1 MKNGGCKKMAQKKS
15 LQWLSVFCTLAI
27 AGSVLAGCGDK
38 DNGAAEGS
46 SAAPSATTQG
56 PVKITIMGNLQT
68 TEVPSDKVEKFIEEK
83 TNSQLEIQWVPDG
96 SYDEKFQAAFATGTL
111 PQAVYLKN
119 AASFILMRDAIR
131 NGQFWEVG
139 PLLKDYP
146 NLAKLDQKV
155 LSNTKVDGKIYS
167 LYQERQP
174 ARSGLIFRKDWL
186 EKVNMSV
193 PTTTDELY
201 KVLKAFK
208 DADLAGNG
216 KTIPLA
222 DRNDLVYGSFKT
234 VATMFGTPNGWG
246 LVDNKLTPDFMTKG
260 YMDTLKFYK
269 KLHQEGL
276 INQDFPVTS
285 KTDQQN
291 LMYTGRSGV
300 YIGTM
305 GDGKT
310 MQEKTEKNFPN
321 AVFDVSNDLKGPDGK
336 QTTWG
341 TSGYGTMLMFPKTSV
356 KSEAEL
362 KGILSVFDKF
372 WSTEVADALKFGI
385 KDAHYTLD
393 KDNKVVSSTDTKLI
407 EKEVRPYLNL
417 ALAETTNVSPQFYS
431 SPILEKANKLSN
443 EAAKFMIVDPTASLD
458 SATYTER
465 GARLQEQVKD
475 ATYQY
480 IMGKIDDAGYKSA
493 TDKWLKDGGQK
504 IIDEFNESYAKS
516 K

>member
-1 MKNGGCKKMAQKKS
+1 MAQKKS

-27 AGSVLAGCGDK
+27 ASSVLAGCGDK
-38 DNGAAEGS
+38 DDNKGAEQGGS
-46 SAAPSATTQG
+46 STAPVATTQG
-56 PVKITIMGNLQT
+56 PVKITVMANLQT

-96 SYDEKFQAAFATGTL
+96 SYDEKFQASFATGTL

-119 AASFILMRDAIR
+119 AASFVLMREAIR
-131 NGQFWEVG
+131 NGQFWEIG
-139 PLLKDYP
+139 PYLKDYP
-146 NLAKLDQKV
+146 NLAKLDEKI
-155 LSNTKVDGKIYS
+155 LGNTKVDGKIYS

-186 EKVNMSV
+186 DKAGLAV

-201 KVLKAFK
+201 NVLKVFK
-208 DADLAGNG
+208 EKDFAGNG

-234 VATMFGTPNGWG
+234 VSMMFGTPNGWG
-246 LVDNKLTPDFMTKG
+246 LVDGKLTPDFMTKG

-291 LMYTGRSGV
+291 LMYTSRSGV

-305 GDGKT
+305 GDSKT
-310 MQEKTEKNFPN
+310 MQEKTQTAFPD
-321 AVFDVSNDLKGPDGK
+321 AVYDVSNDLKGPDGK
-336 QTTWG
+336 KVTWG
-341 TSGYGTMLMFPKTSV
+341 TNGYGTMLMFPKTSV
-356 KSEAEL
+356 KSEADL
-362 KGILSVFDKF
+362 KAILGVFDKF
-372 WSTEVADALKFGI
+372 FGEELANTLKFGL
-385 KDAHYTLD
+385 KDEHYTLD
-393 KDNKVVSSTDTKLI
+393 KDGKVVSSTDTKLI
-407 EKEVRPYLNL
+407 EKEVRPYLNM
-417 ALAETTNVSPQFYS
+417 ALAETTNVLPQFYAFKV
-431 SPILEKANKLSN
+431 LEKANTLSN
-443 EAAKFMIVDPTASLD
+443 EAASFMVTDPTAALD

-465 GARLQEQVKD
+465 GARLQDQVKD
-475 ATYQY
+475 ATYQF
-480 IMGKIDDAGYKSA
+480 IMNKIDEAGYQA
-493 TDKWLKDGGQK
+493 AVDKWLKDGGQK
-504 IIDEFNESYAKS
+504 IVDEFNASYAKA